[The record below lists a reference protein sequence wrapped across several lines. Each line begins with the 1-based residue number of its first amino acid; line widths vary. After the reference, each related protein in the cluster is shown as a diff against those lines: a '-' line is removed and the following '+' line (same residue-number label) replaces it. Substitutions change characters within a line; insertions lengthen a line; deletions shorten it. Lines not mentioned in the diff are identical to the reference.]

1 MGPRLDFGLT
11 NANDENIKTLIA
23 LLAALVL
30 PAGIA
35 AQINPDDLLPVEQ
48 AFAMSTEASA
58 DGRHIRIDWEIA
70 DGYYLYRHAFR
81 FEPTS
86 PDTALGAPEIPTG
99 KAYSD
104 EFFGDVEI
112 YRGDVRVTIPVEQ
125 APAQGPLELRVA
137 FQGCADLGVCYPPQR
152 VPVEIAVPEPSPA
165 DDQRPIIEPAAE
177 ASFIDNSKASA
188 AIGSSPAAPIRCRRN
203 RRFRVETIALGPG
216 ELLARFTVHPD
227 YYLYRDSIEFEAE
240 AVDDGE
246 RIEVTGLELPPAVA
260 VTDEYFGDT
269 YAYYGE
275 VEIPIELAR
284 PAGPARDLPLAVRF
298 QGCQAGG
305 ICYPP
310 MARTVTVDLPQA
322 NTASR
327 RPRRPGNRRRRMR
340 RMTVRSPTLPQR
352 QDAAASDGIPESDQ
366 DRLARLITEQPMA
379 LTLALFVLLGIGLAF
394 TPCVFPMIPILS
406 GIIAGEGE
414 NITRGKAFALSL
426 AYVLAM
432 ALTYTALGVIAALAG
447 YNVQAA
453 FQNPWVL
460 STFALIFVL
469 LALAMFG
476 FYNLQ
481 LPSAWQAKLTEVSN
495 RQSGGNLVG
504 AAIMGFL
511 SAIIVGPCVTA
522 PLIGILIFISQ
533 TGDAVLGGSVLFA
546 LSIGMGLPLLA
557 IGVGLGHWLPRAGGW
572 MESVK
577 AVFGVGLLALAIWM
591 LERILPGGVT
601 MLLWGALAIASG
613 VYLGA
618 LSRLET
624 DAGGWRKLWQALGVM
639 LLVLGIL
646 QFVGA
651 AAGGSDWL
659 RPLKPFSGGQTT
671 AQAMAQPEFTEVDD
685 LEQLTRAIEAAQ
697 RPVFLDFY
705 ADWCVDCKRMER
717 STFPDPA
724 VARKMGEFDLLKIDM
739 TDFSDRHQRVLNEF
753 GLHGPP
759 AYLFFSDGDELD
771 RYRMFGFMPPD
782 EFIAHLERVQRGS
795 GIGADHG

>member
-1 MGPRLDFGLT
+1 MK
-11 NANDENIKTLIA
+11 KTMHLLALIPA
-23 LLAALVL
+23 LLLAPV
-30 PAGIA
+30 AG
-35 AQINPDDLLPVEQ
+35 AQINPDDLLPVDQ
-48 AFAMSTEASA
+48 AFAMSTDVGD
-58 DGRHIRIDWEIA
+58 DGSHVRIEWEIA
-70 DGYYLYRHAFR
+70 DGYYLYRHAFK
-81 FEPTS
+81 FEATAAGA
-86 PDTALGAPEIPTG
+86 ALGEPEIPPG
-99 KAYSD
+99 NAYSD

-112 YRGDVRVTIPVEQ
+112 YRGRVSATIPVERR
-125 APAQGPLELRVA
+125 PAGGTLALRVA
-137 FQGCADLGVCYPPQR
+137 YQGCADLGVCYPPQR
-152 VPVEIAVPEPSPA
+152 VQLEISLPEASSAAIQTPLA
-165 DDQRPIIEPAAE
+165 EPAAGP
-177 ASFIDNSKASA
+177 SLLDRLDGFG
-188 AIGSSPAAPIRCRRN
+188 GSRELTGRSDPLPPEQA
-203 RRFRVETIALGPG
+203 FRVETIALGPG

-227 YYLYRDSIEFEAE
+227 YYLYRDSIEFEAG
-240 AVDDGE
+240 AAGVDIAGM
-246 RIEVTGLELPPAVA
+246 TLPEAVA
-260 VTDEYFGDT
+260 VSDEYFGDT
-269 YAYYGE
+269 FAYFGE
-275 VEIPIELAR
+275 VEIPLALAR
-284 PAGPARDLPLAVRF
+284 PAGPASDLALAVRF
-298 QGCQAGG
+298 QGCQTDG

-310 MARTVTVDLPQA
+310 MAREIVVDLPA
-322 NTASR
+322 AETAIAGPAGADGRAAS
-327 RPRRPGNRRRRMR
+327 
-340 RMTVRSPTLPQR
+340 
-352 QDAAASDGIPESDQ
+352 AAAGTSTTAPVTDAEPVPESEQ

-414 NITRGKAFALSL
+414 NITRAKAFALSL

-432 ALTYTALGVIAALAG
+432 ALTYTAVGVIAALMG

-481 LPSAWQAKLTEVSN
+481 MPASLQAKLTEISN
-495 RQSGGNLVG
+495 RQSGGNLIG
-504 AAIMGFL
+504 AGIMGFL

-557 IGVGLGHWLPRAGGW
+557 IGIGLGHWLPRAGGW

-591 LERILPGGVT
+591 LERIVPGAVT

-618 LSRLET
+618 LTRLAP
-624 DAGGWRKLWQALGVM
+624 DANGWRKLWQAVGVM
-639 LLVLGIL
+639 LLVFGIM

-659 RPLKPFSGGQTT
+659 RPLKPFAGNGGGT
-671 AQAMAQPEFTEVDD
+671 ATAAVAPVEFTEVDD
-685 LEQLTRAIEAAQ
+685 LDQLQRAVAAAR

-705 ADWCVDCKRMER
+705 ADWCLDCKRMER

-724 VARKMGEFDLLKIDM
+724 VAAAMGEFDLLKIDM
-739 TDFSDRHQRVLNEF
+739 TDFSDRHQKVLNEF
-753 GLHGPP
+753 SLIGPP
-759 AYLFFSDGDELD
+759 AYLFFSDGVELD
-771 RYRMFGFMPPD
+771 RYRMFGFMPPG
-782 EFIAHLERVQRGS
+782 EFVAHLERVQQAVSAR
-795 GIGADHG
+795 

>member
-1 MGPRLDFGLT
+1 MKRTSIFF
-11 NANDENIKTLIA
+11 A
-23 LLAALVL
+23 LLPILLL
-30 PAGIA
+30 PAA
-35 AQINPDDLLPVEQ
+35 AIGQIDPDDLLPVEQ
-48 AFAMSTEASA
+48 AFAISSDADD

-70 DGYYLYRHAFR
+70 DGYYLYRHAFK
-81 FEPTS
+81 FESTQPEA
-86 PDTALGAPEIPTG
+86 ALGEPQIPPG

-112 YRGDVRVTIPVEQ
+112 YRGRVSVSIPVAQ
-125 APAQGPLELRVA
+125 QPAGETLALRVA
-137 FQGCADLGVCYPPQR
+137 YQGCADLGVCYPPQR
-152 VPVEIAVPEPSPA
+152 MQLDIPLPA
-165 DDQRPIIEPAAE
+165 T
-177 ASFIDNSKASA
+177 ASA
-188 AIGSSPAAPIRCRRN
+188 STRLPQAAPATGSGLLDQLEGFGGTRELTGRSEPLPPAQA
-203 RRFRVETIALGPG
+203 FRVETIALGPG
-216 ELLARFTVHPD
+216 ELLARFTTHPD

-240 AVDDGE
+240 NPG
-246 RIEVTGLELPPAVA
+246 ITVTSMTLPGAVA
-260 VTDEYFGDT
+260 VSDEYFGDT
-269 YAYYGE
+269 FAYFGE
-275 VEIPIELAR
+275 VEIPLALSR
-284 PAGPARDLPLAVRF
+284 PAGPAGDLPLAVRF
-298 QGCQAGG
+298 QGCQTDG

-310 MARTVTVDLPQA
+310 MTRTIIVDLPA
-322 NTASR
+322 AETAIVA
-327 RPRRPGNRRRRMR
+327 PGRA
-340 RMTVRSPTLPQR
+340 TETPPTSTEPVAASPPS
-352 QDAAASDGIPESDQ
+352 DAAPAPESEQ

-414 NITRGKAFALSL
+414 HITRGKAFTLSL

-432 ALTYTALGVIAALAG
+432 ALTYTAVGVIAALAG

-460 STFALIFVL
+460 SAFALIFVL

-481 LPSAWQAKLTEVSN
+481 MPASIQAKLTEISN
-495 RQSGGNLVG
+495 RQSGGNLIG
-504 AAIMGFL
+504 AGIMGFL

-572 MESVK
+572 METVK

-591 LERILPGGVT
+591 IERIVPGGVT
-601 MLLWGALAIASG
+601 MVLWGALAIASG

-618 LSRLET
+618 LTRL
-624 DAGGWRKLWQALGVM
+624 DAAAGGWRKLWQALGVM
-639 LLVLGIL
+639 LLVFGIM

-651 AAGGSDWL
+651 AAGGNDWL
-659 RPLKPFSGGQTT
+659 RPLKSFAGGSGTAATT
-671 AQAMAQPEFTEVDD
+671 AAPVEFTEVDN
-685 LEQLTRAIEAAQ
+685 LEQLQRAVAAAR

-705 ADWCVDCKRMER
+705 ADWCLDCKRMER

-724 VARKMGEFDLLKIDM
+724 VAAAMGDFDLLKIDM
-739 TDFSDRHQRVLNEF
+739 TDFSDLHQQVLNEF
-753 GLHGPP
+753 GIIGPP
-759 AYLFFSDGDELD
+759 AYLFFKAGEELN
-771 RYRMFGFMPPD
+771 RFRMFGFMPPD
-782 EFIAHLERVQRGS
+782 EFLAHLERVQQAGP
-795 GIGADHG
+795 AN